1 MAGQIINSALKNR
14 QRKGK
19 QKKNTLKEIASLLAK
34 VFDDEQKW
42 GNEIVYSKQQ
52 KKKKKV
58 KAKHLANENIPTK
71 KQQQRNGF

>member
-52 KKKKKV
+52 KKKKK
-58 KAKHLANENIPTK
+58 
-71 KQQQRNGF
+71 G

>member
-19 QKKNTLKEIASLLAK
+19 QKNTLKEIASLLAK

-52 KKKKKV
+52 KKK
-58 KAKHLANENIPTK
+58 
-71 KQQQRNGF
+71 G

>member
-52 KKKKKV
+52 KKKV